1 MTGSCPYGARC
12 HFNHDPVKVAIC
24 KDFAKKG
31 QCHRGANCDLSHEMT
46 YHRVPACIY
55 FLRGNCTN
63 AACRYPHVQV
73 SSAAPVCRAFA
84 TLGYCA
90 KGTDCDKRHVVEC
103 PDYANRGFCANLE
116 NGRCTLPHPERAAV
130 LRKAVERQAK
140 IDSDLGSDLSSDE
153 EDVTNLE
160 DVDSDQEDILMT
172 GMGDD
177 KHELSQQHDYVA
189 FY

>member
-12 HFNHDPVKVAIC
+12 HFNHDPTKVAIC

-31 QCHRGANCDLSHEMT
+31 QCRRGANCDLSHEMT

-55 FLRGNCTN
+55 FLRSNCTN

-84 TLGYCA
+84 TLGYCV
-90 KGTDCDKRHVVEC
+90 KGTDCDRRHVVEC
-103 PDYANRGFCANLE
+103 PDYANHGFCANLE
-116 NGRCTLPHPERAAV
+116 NGRCPLPHPERAAV

-140 IDSDLGSDLSSDE
+140 INSDLGSDLSSDDG
-153 EDVTNLE
+153 DVTNLE
-160 DVDSDQEDILMT
+160 DVDSDEEDILMT
-172 GMGDD
+172 GVGDNN
-177 KHELSQQHDYVA
+177 HELSQQHDYVA
-189 FY
+189 FS